1 MKSKKNTYSSKT
13 EYLFESDA
21 EKAVLKEIEK
31 ELKPKLYKKII
42 LKCTLISFLFIT
54 LTLSINYFT
63 NNEINKINASII
75 NLPNNVPEEKLNS
88 YCNNLKST
96 NNESKNKYEILT
108 NKANKIDSQ
117 IINNYNIV
125 TLEDNIYSNIKLEEK
140 THKNYLELKENLL
153 NRGYFINISSGFR
166 TFEDSKRIYV
176 KIMME

>member
-63 NNEINKINASII
+63 KFWQFQFTT
-75 NLPNNVPEEKLNS
+75 
-88 YCNNLKST
+88 LKFS
-96 NNESKNKYEILT
+96 
-108 NKANKIDSQ
+108 
-117 IINNYNIV
+117 
-125 TLEDNIYSNIKLEEK
+125 
-140 THKNYLELKENLL
+140 
-153 NRGYFINISSGFR
+153 
-166 TFEDSKRIYV
+166 
-176 KIMME
+176 